1 MNIRK
6 GVFHLF
12 LNNVTEN
19 DDIKSFEDLKT
30 DLIDKKNK
38 IGEYLINNR
47 EKIETILKNLREEK
61 DNKRYKFSQIRA
73 SENLNEKIFE
83 SKRFL

>member
-1 MNIRK
+1 MNLRK

-47 EKIETILKNLREEK
+47 EKIENILKNLREEK

>member
-47 EKIETILKNLREEK
+47 EKIENILKNLREEK